1 MMLPMRNWILFMV
14 IMRFVIMMEIWMSG
28 KVIVLCFRPKT
39 SFCQSFRVVSSC
51 LSGTRSS
58 LLFFVFSVQASG
70 VVLKPG
76 QTFSTQGQTENGKH
90 MSKYSEEVVSPCLSH
105 HRPQSGESWN
115 ELNKN
120 GENIFSHF
128 LNANTN
134 QKTWPNPDK
143 KKWLRAGL
151 CVWENPHTGTYDR
164 RSFHTGLV
172 YGIRSNQ
179 ISVHG
184 LHNTFVVTYVLFS
197 TILFLNGLSF
207 LLLPWLKIL
216 LMWLQIYGT
225 FMSEK

>member
-1 MMLPMRNWILFMV
+1 M
-14 IMRFVIMMEIWMSG
+14 
-28 KVIVLCFRPKT
+28 
-39 SFCQSFRVVSSC
+39 
-51 LSGTRSS
+51 
-58 LLFFVFSVQASG
+58 QASG
-70 VVLKPG
+70 VVLEPG

-115 ELNKN
+115 ELNTN

-164 RSFHTGLV
+164 RSFHTDLV
-172 YGIRSNQ
+172 YGIRSKSLFMAYIIHLWLPMFCSTLSCFWMAFHSCVCLGWRFCWCDCRFMAHSCWKNR
-179 ISVHG
+179 SH
-184 LHNTFVVTYVLFS
+184 LHVECTWKPPQS
-197 TILFLNGLSF
+197 
-207 LLLPWLKIL
+207 
-216 LMWLQIYGT
+216 
-225 FMSEK
+225 